1 LGALI
6 AAAEVNPLTS
16 GISYGPLCAA
26 KAPLGALVSRATTRT
41 SAPSWLRCSFPRIPL
56 IEITSLPN
64 NGKRVGLVLKPKKL
78 VISIDLK
85 TDGSTLR
92 YAKSDCSRSAL

>member
-1 LGALI
+1 LRPEAFIGRSRFPCQYSH
-6 AAAEVNPLTS
+6 V
-16 GISYGPLCAA
+16 GPV
-26 KAPLGALVSRATTRT
+26 LVAMLV
-41 SAPSWLRCSFPRIPL
+41 PSQPL

-64 NGKRVGLVLKPKKL
+64 DNKRVRLVLKPNRL

-85 TDGSTLR
+85 GDGSTLR

>member
-1 LGALI
+1 M
-6 AAAEVNPLTS
+6 
-16 GISYGPLCAA
+16 
-26 KAPLGALVSRATTRT
+26 LV
-41 SAPSWLRCSFPRIPL
+41 PSQPL

-64 NGKRVGLVLKPKKL
+64 DNKRVRLVLTPNRL

-85 TDGSTLR
+85 GDGSTLR